1 MFKIGDKVKILRGS
15 GSDHYDWYR
24 EGTEGTIHE
33 IQLHP
38 TIGVIYLVPQSG
50 YIYPTER
57 LELVLPTQQ
66 SVHRYQI
73 GDTVSY
79 CNNRT
84 GCLESGVII
93 CVRNSAMTGT
103 PAYITYS
110 IRTCEG
116 ERSGITE
123 DELMSEEYSLF

>member
-15 GSDHYDWYR
+15 GSDHYDWFR
-24 EGTEGTIHE
+24 EGTEGVIFE
-33 IQLHP
+33 IQSHP
-38 TIGVIYLVPQSG
+38 TIGVVCRVPQSG
-50 YIYPTER
+50 YIYPVDR
-57 LELVLPTQQ
+57 LELVSPATQRLQ
-66 SVHRYQI
+66 QYQV
-73 GDTVSY
+73 GDLVAY
-79 CNNRT
+79 YNNRT
-84 GCLESGVII
+84 GCWESGTII
-93 CVRNSAMTGT
+93 RALNSAMTGT